1 MFSFHQHVPK
11 SFHYKWDR
19 EETITLPNGS
29 QLKMGEEIK
38 DFELGKEYFILD
50 SQTQFPLFIRTR
62 KDGDRIQLKGMTG
75 SKKIKSLFIDHKI
88 QKFERE
94 EWPIVTDKNGNIL
107 WVPLL
112 RKSKYEANQQADE
125 HFIVLKYIKS

>member
-1 MFSFHQHVPK
+1 MFSFHQHDPK
-11 SFHYKWDR
+11 SFHYKWDKG
-19 EETITLPNGS
+19 ETITLPNGS
-29 QLKMGEEIK
+29 QLKMGKKIK

-75 SKKIKSLFIDHKI
+75 SKKIKSLFIDQKI
-88 QKFERE
+88 PKFERE

-112 RKSKYEANQQADE
+112 ESRNMKPTSRLMNILL
-125 HFIVLKYIKS
+125 F